1 MEKII
6 DKIIQKAKE
15 NLKTI
20 VLPESEDVR
29 VLKAARIITDEKIAN
44 IVLVGNK
51 IKALRKA
58 KIAQV
63 DISDIDFINPVES
76 KHYEDFVHLLY
87 ELRKEKGMSLNQ
99 AREFVQDPVYFGV
112 LMVKN
117 GLADGLVSGA
127 CHSTADTLR
136 PALQIIK
143 AKRGTKLVSSF
154 FLMEIPNSKYEKNYI
169 FSDCGLI
176 PNPDKTDLAE
186 IAILANDT
194 YKLLVGSE
202 PKVALL
208 SYSTLGSAK
217 SDSTVKVLEAKNI
230 INNTRPDIIV
240 DGELQLDA
248 ALDVTVASLK
258 APTSHVAGHANVLI
272 FPNLDAG
279 NIGYKLVERFA
290 KADAYGPI
298 TQGLAK
304 PINDL
309 SRGCKAEDIVGV
321 VAITAV
327 QSAAQ
332 ESNN

>member
-6 DKIIQKAKE
+6 NKIITKAKE
-15 NLKTI
+15 NIKTI
-20 VLPESEDVR
+20 ILPESEDVR
-29 VLKAARIITDEKIAN
+29 VLKAARIIKDEGIAKV
-44 IVLVGNK
+44 ILVGDK
-51 IKALRKA
+51 VQAIRKA
-58 KIAQV
+58 KIAGV
-63 DISDIDFINPVES
+63 DISDIDYIIPYENE
-76 KHYEDFVHLLY
+76 HYEEFIQYLY
-87 ELRKEKGMSLNQ
+87 ELRKEKGMTLNQ
-99 AREFVQDPVYFGV
+99 ARELVLDPVYFGV
-112 LMVKN
+112 LMVKK

-154 FLMEIPNSKYEKNYI
+154 FLMEIENSKYEKNYI

-194 YKLLVGSE
+194 YKLLIGNE

-217 SDSTVKVLEAKNI
+217 SDSTTKVMEAKNI

-248 ALDVTVASLK
+248 ALDETVASLK

-290 KADAYGPI
+290 GANAYGPI
-298 TQGLAK
+298 TQGLDK

-309 SRGCKAEDIVGV
+309 SRGCKTEDIVGA

-327 QSAAQ
+327 QAQ
-332 ESNN
+332 ENQK

>member
-1 MEKII
+1 MGKII
-6 DKIIQKAKE
+6 DKIIERAKE
-15 NLKTI
+15 NIKTI
-20 VLPESEDVR
+20 VLPEAQDER
-29 VLKAARIITDEKIAN
+29 VLKAARIIKDNNIAKV
-44 IVLVGNK
+44 ILVGDR
-51 IKALRKA
+51 IQAIRKA
-58 KIAQV
+58 KIASV
-63 DISDIDFINPVES
+63 DIQDIDFINPIES
-76 KHYEDFVHLLY
+76 ELYEQFVHLLY
-87 ELRKEKGMSLNQ
+87 ELRKEKGMTVNQ
-99 AREFVQDPVYFGV
+99 AREYVLDPVYFGV
-112 LMVKN
+112 LMVKA

-136 PALQIIK
+136 PALQIVK
-143 AKRGTKLVSSF
+143 ARRGTKLVSSF
-154 FLMEIPNSKYEKNYI
+154 FLMEIANSKYQSEYI

-194 YKLLVGSE
+194 YKLLIGKE

-217 SDSTVKVLEAKNI
+217 SDSTIKVMEAKNI
-230 INNTRPDIIV
+230 VNNTRPDIVI

-248 ALDVTVASLK
+248 ALDEKVASLK
-258 APTSHVAGHANVLI
+258 APTSHVAGHANVLV

-290 KADAYGPI
+290 GANAYGPI
-298 TQGLAK
+298 TQGLDK

-327 QSAAQ
+327 QAQ
-332 ESNN
+332 NS